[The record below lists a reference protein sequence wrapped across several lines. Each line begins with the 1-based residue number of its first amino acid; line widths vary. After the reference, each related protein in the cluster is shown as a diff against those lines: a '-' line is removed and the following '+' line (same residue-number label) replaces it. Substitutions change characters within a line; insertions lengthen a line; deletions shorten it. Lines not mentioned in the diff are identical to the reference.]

1 MKVLSFLNK
10 HLEEALCA
18 VLLSVM
24 TIVIFMQIVCRVFG
38 LPLSWTEEIG
48 RYMFIWLIYIG
59 CASAIRKRKHICV
72 ELLDLVLKERGRF
85 VLSIISN
92 VIFLIFV
99 GILTYYGFFVVQRVA
114 SQLSPAIRMPMSIPY
129 ASVLVGS
136 ALMFIRLIQDTI
148 ARFKERREELN
159 NHD

>member
-1 MKVLSFLNK
+1 MKILTFIDR
-10 HLEEALCA
+10 HLEEMLCA
-18 VLLSVM
+18 VLLSAM
-24 TIVIFMQIVCRVFG
+24 TIVIFMQIVFRVFG

-59 CASAIRKRKHICV
+59 CASAIRNRKHICV
-72 ELLDLVLKERGRF
+72 ELMDLVVKDRGRF

-92 VIFLIFV
+92 VIFLIFA
-99 GILTYYGFFVVQRVA
+99 GILTYYGFFVVQRVSA
-114 SQLSPAIRMPMSIPY
+114 QLSPAIRMPMSIPY

-148 ARFKERREELN
+148 ARFKERKEELTAL
-159 NHD
+159 

>member
-18 VLLSVM
+18 VLLSVT

>member
-1 MKVLSFLNK
+1 MKILTFIDR
-10 HLEEALCA
+10 HLEEMLCA
-18 VLLSVM
+18 VLLSAM
-24 TIVIFMQIVCRVFG
+24 TIVIFMQIVFRVFG

-59 CASAIRKRKHICV
+59 CASAIRNRKHICV
-72 ELLDLVLKERGRF
+72 ELMDLVLKDRGRF

-92 VIFLIFV
+92 VIFLIFA
-99 GILTYYGFFVVQRVA
+99 GILTYYGFFVVQRVSA
-114 SQLSPAIRMPMSIPY
+114 QLSPAIRMPMSIPY

-148 ARFKERREELN
+148 ARFKERKEELTAL
-159 NHD
+159 